1 LATAAIAYWSP
12 KGAIVADAF
21 AVLNGVGEADAPDEG
36 ASLGSTTAVGFG
48 GTLEVAAG
56 QATTTAMA
64 TTRAVTTPAR
74 APKMSCIRPNMP

>member
-21 AVLNGVGEADAPDEG
+21 AVLNGVGETDGPDEG

-48 GTLEVAAG
+48 GTMGLAAG
-56 QATTTAMA
+56 QATTIAMA
-64 TTRAVTTPAR
+64 TTRAVTVPASAPR
-74 APKMSCIRPNMP
+74 ASCIRLNMP